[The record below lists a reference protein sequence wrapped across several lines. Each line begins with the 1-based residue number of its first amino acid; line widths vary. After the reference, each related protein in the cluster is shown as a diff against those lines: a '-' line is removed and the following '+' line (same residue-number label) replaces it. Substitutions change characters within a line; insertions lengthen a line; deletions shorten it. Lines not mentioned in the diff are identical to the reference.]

1 MDTIEEFIERWSYVK
16 NKSHIMGVRTKG
28 STTYGNHF
36 TIDESEYDNS
46 YFIALFI
53 VKDNQLIDTGY
64 ICLEDILGVFEVND

>member
-1 MDTIEEFIERWSYVK
+1 MKSIEEFIQKWSDVK
-16 NKSHIMGVRTKG
+16 NRSHIRGVRTKG

-53 VKDNQLIDTGY
+53 VKDKQLIDTGY
-64 ICLEDILGVFEVND
+64 ICLEDILGVFEINE

>member
-1 MDTIEEFIERWSYVK
+1 MKTIEEFVKEWSNGK
-16 NKSHIMGVRTKG
+16 NNLHIRGVRTKS

-53 VKDNQLIDTGY
+53 VKDKQLIDTGY
-64 ICLEDILGVFEVND
+64 ICLEDILGVFDINE